1 MYRLSILLLL
11 FVITACSTDSKT
23 KQKGPTNDLINETSP
38 YLLQHAYN
46 PVNWKAWN
54 DETLAQA
61 KKENKLMVISIGY
74 SSCHWCHVMEEESF
88 ENDTIAK
95 LMNDNFISIK
105 VDREER
111 PDIDQIYVNAV
122 ELMTGSAGWPL
133 NCITLP
139 DGRPIFGGTYFTKE
153 QWEKI
158 LIDISKLYTEN
169 PQEAYRYANRLTQGL
184 QETNLI
190 TLNKEEPSF
199 TAKELQNYID
209 KSTELLD
216 TNLGGFKGVQKF
228 PMPSSLDYL
237 LRYQYQ
243 FNDPDVNEYVQTTLT
258 KMAYGGINDQVSGGF
273 SRYSVDEKWHIPH
286 FEKMLYDN
294 AQLVS
299 LYSKAY
305 MINKNELYKDVVL
318 GTLSFIQSEL
328 TSENGA
334 FYSSLDADSTNDR
347 GESEEGAYYVWKQTE
362 LKELIKQ
369 DYSLFEE
376 YFNINDYGLWE
387 KEHYVLIRTESN
399 SSFAEKHNLSQDQL
413 KVKVESWKTTLSQAK
428 NKRVKPKRDDK
439 VLTSWNALMIQGYVD
454 AYRAFSDE
462 SYLESAI
469 KNADFLIKTQRR
481 KDGGLNRNYKDGKS
495 TINAYAEDYATL
507 IKALISLYEVTFNE
521 KYLNASKELLEYTI
535 EHFFESSNGMFYYTS
550 NLDANLITRKTEVI
564 DGVIPS
570 SNSMMANNLFKLG
583 HYYYDSK
590 MTKKAEQMLNNVK
603 LDLENNALAYANWLQ
618 VLTNLSNPFYEVA
631 IVGNDAEKIAKEMRG
646 SYIPNII
653 LGGSEK
659 ESEQPLLVNKYN
671 EDETFIYVCVN
682 GTCKL
687 PQTDLKKA
695 LITINK

>member
-1 MYRLSILLLL
+1 MYRLSILLLII
-11 FVITACSTDSKT
+11 VITACSTDPKT

-61 KKENKLMVISIGY
+61 KNENKLMVISIGY

-139 DGRPIFGGTYFTKE
+139 DGRPIFGGTYFTKA

-158 LIDISKLYTEN
+158 LIDISKLYSEN
-169 PQEAYRYANRLTQGL
+169 PQEAYRYADRLTQGL

-190 TLNKEEPSF
+190 TLNKEKPSF
-199 TAKELQNYID
+199 TAEELQNYID

-216 TNLGGFKGVQKF
+216 TDLGGFKGVQKF

-237 LRYQYQ
+237 LRHQYQ
-243 FNDPDVNEYVQTTLT
+243 FNDPEVNEYVQTTLT
-258 KMAYGGINDQVSGGF
+258 KMAYGGINDQIAGGF
-273 SRYSVDEKWHIPH
+273 SRYSVDEKWHVPH

-362 LKELIKQ
+362 LKELIKE

-387 KEHYVLIRTESN
+387 KDHYVLIRTESN
-399 SSFAEKHNLSQDQL
+399 SSFAEKHNLSQGQL
-413 KVKVESWKTTLSQAK
+413 KVKVQSWKSTLSQAR

-462 SYLESAI
+462 SHLESAI
-469 KNADFLIKTQRR
+469 KNADFLLKTQRR

-495 TINAYAEDYATL
+495 TINAYTEDYATL
-507 IKALISLYEVTFNE
+507 IKALISLYEVTFEE
-521 KYLNASKELLEYTI
+521 KYLKASKELLEYTI

-570 SNSMMANNLFKLG
+570 SNSIMANNLFKLG

-618 VLTNLSNPFYEVA
+618 VLTNFSNPFYEVA
-631 IVGNDAEKIAKEMRG
+631 IVGNNVEEIAKEMR
-646 SYIPNII
+646 SNYIPNII

-695 LITINK
+695 LLTIKK